1 MRRRA
6 DVTAAEVRSFI
17 ALPLSQDCGCKRRSW
32 PTRRRRGRRLRR
44 RLSRIRGP
52 DGYPRFGSKV
62 HELLTKEAAL
72 DVPALQAELSEKA
85 QEALRR
91 GHRCDASVFDGE
103 VLCISLPSCKSRR
116 RHTEKELTCWGFPL
130 PRFVEALGPN
140 DEEVLRWFNSPS
152 LGGKS
157 ENVSCFLS
165 LRVAKFPPCFRCGLV
180 TDCCC
185 ANNDMLLEQVA
196 NWLSFRK
203 AWTEI
208 ANSTKEWHLLVEDDV
223 KFTHKAAEC
232 WNELVTP
239 ELLQEN
245 TGTAWAS
252 SAGSLT
258 AVGIQRVPELR
269 NPGACQLADLAL
281 ETCDE
286 NE

>member
-1 MRRRA
+1 MSGA
-6 DVTAAEVRSFI
+6 SALTGLSFCQVHKFDGEVGKDGLLPSPAGMVVFFFGYLQLDVTGGE
-17 ALPLSQDCGCKRRSW
+17 G
-32 PTRRRRGRRLRR
+32 RGQC
-44 RLSRIRGP
+44 I
-52 DGYPRFGSKV
+52 PRV
-62 HELLTKEAAL
+62 
-72 DVPALQAELSEKA
+72 
-85 QEALRR
+85 EALRR